1 MYAAHPVCILW
12 DASHIW
18 GLMVWR
24 ALCALGLPCR
34 LVKGQDIANGALF
47 RKPCP
52 QGAPGG
58 DAAPLLLAP
67 GGNARLKARA
77 LGEQGR
83 QAIRDYVAAGGRYL
97 GFCGG
102 AGLALSQRRA
112 QDGLGLCP
120 WSRAPYPERLHHLI
134 SGHARMRVRSCMARD
149 LPAGQARPHDSRP
162 DSSPGSSR
170 PAAPVPD
177 PLRPALGDDA
187 CALVPPHWRG
197 CARGHED
204 DCRHCANCRPPVADG
219 HAPSLPV
226 WWPGR
231 FAPEADDRVS
241 ILASYHRPDTDFWL
255 ADLPLSRIPGPVFEA
270 WQDLYGV
277 DVSAD
282 FLDGQP
288 LMVAGNYGRGRY
300 VLSYSHLE
308 TPDSPDANA
317 WLAHLLRVLAG
328 LDPARERVPAWDLH
342 GTAPFNWPR
351 TPHTAPLRSLLHGM
365 RGLLDLAVEHNLF
378 FERTSWLW
386 GWRTSLPGAVC
397 NNLHASLRV
406 LCSLRPDPAT
416 LAAWDGMRAR
426 FAALAD
432 IFLPG
437 AEGYLLACRLRE
449 TLAPTMPDA
458 VDRRG
463 LTNQRE
469 ALFGHPMTGG
479 GIVGELLEMTDELL
493 YLGQHG
499 DPCGALGN

>member
-1 MYAAHPVCILW
+1 MCAANPVCILW

-52 QGAPGG
+52 QGPAGGERAP
-58 DAAPLLLAP
+58 APLLLVP

-77 LGEQGR
+77 LGEKGR
-83 QAIRDYVAAGGRYL
+83 QAVRDYLAEGGRYL

-102 AGLALSQRRA
+102 AGLALSQPRS

-120 WSRAPYPERLHHLI
+120 WGRASYPERLHHLI
-134 SGHARMRVRSCMARD
+134 SGHAHMRVRSCMARD
-149 LPAGQARPHDSRP
+149 LPAARPELPVASRP
-162 DSSPGSSR
+162 GDS
-170 PAAPVPD
+170 AD
-177 PLRPALGDDA
+177 PLRPPLGDEA

-197 CARGHED
+197 CALGHEK
-204 DCRHCANCRPPVADG
+204 DCRHCSNCRPPEADG
-219 HAPSLPV
+219 HVPSLPV

-231 FAPEADDRVS
+231 FAPEADERVS
-241 ILASYHRPDTDFWL
+241 ILASYRQPDTDFWL
-255 ADLPLSRIPGPVFEA
+255 ADLPLSRIPAPVFEA
-270 WQDLYGV
+270 WKDLYGV
-277 DVSAD
+277 NVSAD

-308 TPDSPDANA
+308 TPDSHDANA
-317 WLAHLLRVLAG
+317 WLAHLLRALAG
-328 LDPARERVPAWDLH
+328 LAPQRELVPAWDLH
-342 GTAPFNWPR
+342 RKAAFRWPGTPQ
-351 TPHTAPLRSLLHGM
+351 TAPLHTLLHGM
-365 RGLLDLAVEHNLF
+365 RGLLDLGVEHNLF

-386 GWRTSLPGAVC
+386 GWRPGLPGAVC
-397 NNLHASLRV
+397 NNLYSSLRV
-406 LCSLRPDPAT
+406 LCGLRPGPET

-426 FAALAD
+426 FTALTD

-449 TLAPTMPDA
+449 TLSPTMPDA

-463 LTNQRE
+463 LTNQR
-469 ALFGHPMTGG
+469 
-479 GIVGELLEMTDELL
+479 
-493 YLGQHG
+493 
-499 DPCGALGN
+499 

>member
-1 MYAAHPVCILW
+1 MCAANPVCILW

-52 QGAPGG
+52 QGTPGKERG
-58 DAAPLLLAP
+58 AAPLLLVP

-77 LGEQGR
+77 LGEKGR
-83 QAIRDYVAAGGRYL
+83 QAVRDYLAEGGRYL

-102 AGLALSQRRA
+102 AGLALSQHRS

-120 WSRAPYPERLHHLI
+120 WGRAPYPERLHQLI
-134 SGHARMRVRSCMARD
+134 SGHAHMRVRSCMARD
-149 LPAGQARPHDSRP
+149 LPAVRP
-162 DSSPGSSR
+162 DFPKAFPDG
-170 PAAPVPD
+170 AAPD
-177 PLRPALGDDA
+177 PLRPPLGDEA

-197 CARGHED
+197 CAHGHDD
-204 DCRHCANCRPPVADG
+204 DCRHCGNCRPPRDDG
-219 HAPSLPV
+219 HVPSLPV

-231 FAPEADDRVS
+231 FAPEADERVS
-241 ILASYHRPDTDFWL
+241 ILASYRQPDTDFWL
-255 ADLPLSRIPGPVFEA
+255 ADLPLSRIPAPVFEA
-270 WQDLYGV
+270 WKDLYGV
-277 DVSAD
+277 NVSAD

-328 LDPARERVPAWDLH
+328 LAPQRELVPAWDLH
-342 GTAPFNWPR
+342 RKAAFRWPD
-351 TPHTAPLRSLLHGM
+351 TPQTAPLRTLLHGM
-365 RGLLDLAVEHNLF
+365 RELLDLGVEHNLF
-378 FERTSWLW
+378 FERTPWLW
-386 GWRTSLPGAVC
+386 GWRPGLPGAVC
-397 NNLHASLRV
+397 NNLYSSLRV
-406 LCSLRPDPAT
+406 LCGLRPGLDT

-426 FAALAD
+426 FAALTD

-449 TLAPTMPDA
+449 TLSPTMPDA

-493 YLGQHG
+493 YRGQQE
-499 DPCGALGN
+499 DACAALDD